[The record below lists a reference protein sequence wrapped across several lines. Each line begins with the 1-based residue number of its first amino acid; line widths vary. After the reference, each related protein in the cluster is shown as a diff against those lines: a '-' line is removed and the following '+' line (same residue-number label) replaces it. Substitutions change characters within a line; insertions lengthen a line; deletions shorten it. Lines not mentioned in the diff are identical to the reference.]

1 MLLPIVLVLFN
12 IQLLTELLVLKNK
25 ERKEKIRTDSDLM
38 LNFLINVSQ
47 RKKLFKLDLH
57 LVHIKQELNGKEKI
71 WMQERTIG

>member
-25 ERKEKIRTDSDLM
+25 ERKKKIRMDSDLM
-38 LNFLINVSQ
+38 LNSLINVRE

-57 LVHIKQELNGKEKI
+57 LLHIKQELNGKEKI
-71 WMQERTIG
+71 WMQKRTIG

>member
-25 ERKEKIRTDSDLM
+25 ERKKKIRMDSDLM
-38 LNFLINVSQ
+38 LNSLINVRQ

-57 LVHIKQELNGKEKI
+57 LLHIKQEFNGKEKI
-71 WMQERTIG
+71 WMQKRTIG